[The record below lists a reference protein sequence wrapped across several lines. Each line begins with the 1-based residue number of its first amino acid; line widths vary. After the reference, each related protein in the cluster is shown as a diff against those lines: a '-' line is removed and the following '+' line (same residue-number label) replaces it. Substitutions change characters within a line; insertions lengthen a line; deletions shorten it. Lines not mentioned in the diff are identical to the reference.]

1 MERNKWAP
9 VITEKYISGSFL
21 EGKRIELEKEEEM
34 ELKKQ
39 NIR

>member
-21 EGKRIELEKEEEM
+21 EGKRIELEKEEM